1 MVILIQVGGS
11 PFVQLC
17 AGERHRGE
25 REQMNQP
32 QTYAESESF
41 ILNLQKFRSDSTV
54 YFCICLNKFFLE
66 FAPKIDS
73 KML

>member
-1 MVILIQVGGS
+1 MLSCFYPTNYWNERLALQEMMLIKIVMVILIQVGGS

-32 QTYAESESF
+32 QTYAESE
-41 ILNLQKFRSDSTV
+41 I
-54 YFCICLNKFFLE
+54 
-66 FAPKIDS
+66 
-73 KML
+73 